1 MWHNFDVITFHSVLH
16 YNRNSSAHVGEWR
29 RKHRMRDKNVPTP
42 ERILNWTFYEPFN
55 NIYKSN
61 KVIPIDLENLL
72 EFLWIV
78 ITLGWDCVC
87 VNNNIFTSKIDRYE
101 RKIKTKE
108 TKTKGDDT
116 RSALI
121 AVVESYRYK
130 MCCCFCVCLWHNEWF
145 CHKD

>member
-61 KVIPIDLENLL
+61 KVIPIDLENLS

-87 VNNNIFTSKIDRYE
+87 MNNNIFTSKIDRYE
-101 RKIKTKE
+101 RKIKTKQKKPKQKA
-108 TKTKGDDT
+108 TIHAPL
-116 RSALI
+116 S
-121 AVVESYRYK
+121 S
-130 MCCCFCVCLWHNEWF
+130 CCSVLSLQNVPLFLCVLVTQWMVLP
-145 CHKD
+145 